1 MIFFGLFIYFKLN
14 ILNMYKRNLQ
24 IYSLPSL
31 MDKLSKTKKVP
42 MLRKGILDYSQ
53 SHSLL

>member
-1 MIFFGLFIYFKLN
+1 
-14 ILNMYKRNLQ
+14 MYKRNLQ
-24 IYSLPSL
+24 IYSLQSL